1 MGTTDFRQSNSVF
14 AAKYFSISPG
24 YLEAARTRLLSGRDF
39 TWHDDAKAPHVAI
52 VNETFTRGMFG
63 DQPALGMSFLMGQ
76 IPYQIVGVMEDGKYD
91 FLTEAPRA
99 AMFFALEQNP
109 DSDTTLVIRSQL
121 PPSDIVPQLRQTF
134 ARIDPTLPFVIESWP
149 DALAFVL
156 FPARVATVTLGVMG
170 LFAAMLAV
178 TGVFGMAMYSV
189 SKRFR
194 EFGIRVALGAQ
205 SVRLMRSA
213 LGRPVAVLLVGSA
226 IGLLLGAVA
235 SQVLAQIVYQATP
248 RDPVVFAGVMIT
260 MAGLGLLATWI
271 PARRTLRVQP
281 ARLLREE

>member
-1 MGTTDFRQSNSVF
+1 
-14 AAKYFSISPG
+14 
-24 YLEAARTRLLSGRDF
+24 
-39 TWHDDAKAPHVAI
+39 
-52 VNETFTRGMFG
+52 
-63 DQPALGMSFLMGQ
+63 
-76 IPYQIVGVMEDGKYD
+76 
-91 FLTEAPRA
+91 
-99 AMFFALEQNP
+99 
-109 DSDTTLVIRSQL
+109 VIRSQL
-121 PPSDIVPQLRQTF
+121 PPSEIVPQLRQTF
-134 ARIDPTLPFVIESWP
+134 ARIDPALPFVIESWP

-189 SKRFR
+189 SKRFK

-205 SVRLMRSA
+205 SVQLMRSA

-226 IGLLLGAVA
+226 IGLLLGAIA
-235 SQVLAQIVYQATP
+235 SQVLSQIVYQATP
-248 RDPVVFAGVMIT
+248 RDPVVFAGVVIT